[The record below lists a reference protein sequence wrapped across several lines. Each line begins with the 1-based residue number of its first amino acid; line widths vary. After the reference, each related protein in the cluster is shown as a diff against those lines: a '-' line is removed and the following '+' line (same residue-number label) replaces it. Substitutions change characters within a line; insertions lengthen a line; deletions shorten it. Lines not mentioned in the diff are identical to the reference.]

1 VSENVPPTNSDRSSI
16 LRQDFGWIRTFLA
29 VVAAE
34 FVGMILYAVTERSIQ
49 TFACELL
56 LGLAAG
62 LVGGLLGFI
71 FGIPKTVTPA
81 ASASTALV
89 EYQGNTNLEQISDWL
104 AKILVG
110 AGLVELKSIGLALSA
125 LGSTFGT
132 HGCLG
137 ACGWIAAPVIV
148 IGFSVSGFLLTY
160 LWARIYMIEELKRS
174 HQISTSPDLH
184 QRGAA

>member
-1 VSENVPPTNSDRSSI
+1 MGEQDAKNSGQSSI
-16 LRQDFGWIRTFLA
+16 LRPDVGWIGTFLA
-29 VVAAE
+29 VISAE
-34 FVGMILYAVTERSIQ
+34 FIGMILYAVTERSIQ

-71 FGIPKTVTPA
+71 FGIPKTATPTT
-81 ASASTALV
+81 STTTEAGTKTTVV

-110 AGLVELKSIGLALSA
+110 AGLVEIKSIGPALST
-125 LGSTFGT
+125 LGAVFGT

-137 ACGWIAAPVIV
+137 TCGWIAAPVIV
-148 IGFSVSGFLLTY
+148 IGFAVSGFLLTY

-174 HQISTSPDLH
+174 QQASAPF
-184 QRGAA
+184 